1 MGTID
6 RHEDEMQNVRR
17 EETLET
23 HAKKL
28 REAHEGEKVDLD
40 IGQGLTKPREEPIQ
54 TIIENRTSED

>member
-1 MGTID
+1 
-6 RHEDEMQNVRR
+6 MQNLRR

-28 REAHEGEKVDLD
+28 REAHKGEKVDLD
-40 IGQGLTKPREEPIQ
+40 IGQSLTKPREEPIQ

>member
-1 MGTID
+1 MSMTD

-28 REAHEGEKVDLD
+28 REAHQGEKVDLD
-40 IGQGLTKPREEPIQ
+40 IGQSLTKPREEPIQ